1 MEIVGVVRNVRDQEL
16 REEIPKRFY
25 LSVFRPLESEIS
37 PSMTYEIRTSGDARA
52 LLQTTRAVVRQADAA
67 IPVSGV
73 QTLVELVDWQL
84 TQEKLIAQLSAGFGA
99 LALLLACIG
108 LYGVLSYGVARR
120 TNEIGIR
127 MALGAQQARVVGMI
141 LKETSILLVAG
152 LAIGIPAT
160 LGCARFVQS
169 KLYGLKPADPLTL
182 GAAIGILILVAVVAG
197 YVPARRAARV
207 DPLEA
212 LRYE

>member
-1 MEIVGVVRNVRDQEL
+1 
-16 REEIPKRFY
+16 
-25 LSVFRPLESEIS
+25 
-37 PSMTYEIRTSGDARA
+37 MTYEIRTSGDARA

>member
-1 MEIVGVVRNVRDQEL
+1 
-16 REEIPKRFY
+16 
-25 LSVFRPLESEIS
+25 
-37 PSMTYEIRTSGDARA
+37 
-52 LLQTTRAVVRQADAA
+52 
-67 IPVSGV
+67 
-73 QTLVELVDWQL
+73 
-84 TQEKLIAQLSAGFGA
+84 
-99 LALLLACIG
+99 
-108 LYGVLSYGVARR
+108 
-120 TNEIGIR
+120 
-127 MALGAQQARVVGMI
+127 MALGPQQARVVGMI